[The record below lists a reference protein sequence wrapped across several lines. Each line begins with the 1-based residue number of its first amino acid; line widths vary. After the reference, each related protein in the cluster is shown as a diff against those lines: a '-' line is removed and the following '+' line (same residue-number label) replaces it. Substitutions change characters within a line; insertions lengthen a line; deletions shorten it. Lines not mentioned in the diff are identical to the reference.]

1 MPLEPRGFLLVD
13 SGGQY
18 YEGTRDIT
26 RTFALGPLTEEE
38 KQHFATVLRSM
49 LNLAAARF
57 PQGVRGANL
66 DVLAR
71 MPFWEQEMDYK
82 HGTGHGVGY
91 LLNVHEGPNSFRW
104 QNPAN
109 SAVLEAGMVTTDEPG
124 VYIAGEHGIRLENE
138 LVCRMGEKNE
148 YGQFLYFEP
157 LTFVPIDLDAVEPS
171 LLSETDRARLN
182 AYHALVYE
190 TLAPHLA
197 ADEQAWLRD
206 YTRAI

>member
-1 MPLEPRGFLLVD
+1 
-13 SGGQY
+13 
-18 YEGTRDIT
+18 
-26 RTFALGPLTEEE
+26 
-38 KQHFATVLRSM
+38 
-49 LNLAAARF
+49 
-57 PQGVRGANL
+57 
-66 DVLAR
+66 
-71 MPFWEQEMDYK
+71 
-82 HGTGHGVGY
+82 
-91 LLNVHEGPNSFRW
+91 
-104 QNPAN
+104 
-109 SAVLEAGMVTTDEPG
+109 MVTTDEPG